1 MPPLDHLVGP
11 LLTHLLFWLLIRE
24 VARVLNGQ
32 VRISIR
38 LDFGNPKRP
47 VRKSRRVN
55 PWCGDLRLYSPH
67 TPGKSV
73 K

>member
-11 LLTHLLFWLLIRE
+11 LLVHLLLWLLLHE
-24 VARVLNGQ
+24 VARVLKGP

-47 VRKSRRVN
+47 FRKSRRAN
-55 PWCGDLRLYSPH
+55 P
-67 TPGKSV
+67 
-73 K
+73 